1 MPPKMKKKGKPRGA
15 ETTVIGL
22 PQAKKQRGFI
32 SKPKPF
38 SKLSPL
44 EKDRVILECFTNK
57 VDVVIAIDGSR
68 LLPIDDLFGFNAIP
82 DTVCDEN
89 IDIHRGE
96 KYFNQTGWYAALEN
110 FHKKEKSG
118 WTCLACHKHI
128 SKEESSV
135 ICERCLRW
143 CHLSCTNLKRP
154 PQSRSWFCKA
164 CTIKFT

>member
-1 MPPKMKKKGKPRGA
+1 MPPKMKTKGRLRGV
-15 ETTVIGL
+15 ETTVIRL
-22 PQAKKQRGFI
+22 PQAKKQRGVI
-32 SKPKPF
+32 SKLKPF

-44 EKDRVILECFTNK
+44 EKVGVTLEYFTNK
-57 VDVVIAIDGSR
+57 VNVVDVIGGSR
-68 LLPIDDLFGFNAIP
+68 FLSIDDLLGFNAIP
-82 DTVCDEN
+82 DTVRDEN
-89 IDIHRGE
+89 IDIHCLE

-135 ICERCLRW
+135 ICERCLKW

-154 PQSRSWFCKA
+154 PKSRNCFCKV
-164 CTIKFT
+164 CTIQFT

>member
-57 VDVVIAIDGSR
+57 VDVVAAIDGSR
-68 LLPIDDLFGFNAIP
+68 LLSIDNLFGFNAIP
-82 DTVCDEN
+82 DTVRDEN

-96 KYFNQTGWYAALEN
+96 KYFN
-110 FHKKEKSG
+110 
-118 WTCLACHKHI
+118 
-128 SKEESSV
+128 
-135 ICERCLRW
+135 
-143 CHLSCTNLKRP
+143 
-154 PQSRSWFCKA
+154 
-164 CTIKFT
+164 